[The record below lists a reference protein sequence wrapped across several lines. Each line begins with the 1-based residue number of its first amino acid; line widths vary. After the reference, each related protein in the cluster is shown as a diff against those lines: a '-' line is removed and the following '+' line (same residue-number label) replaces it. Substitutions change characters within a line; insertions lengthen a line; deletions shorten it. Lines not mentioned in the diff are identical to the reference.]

1 MILVSIDD
9 REQERGFRAYS
20 YYRDKTPE
28 ITPESAELTYGD
40 FVFSD
45 DVTGLSVAFEYKTL
59 EDFIQSIYDNRV
71 FNQAL
76 NQSNSFDYHFVI
88 IVGTDKEK
96 QQLIRDKQ
104 RYTGEYMSNSQF
116 YGAYASLLNITS
128 LVQVPNE
135 KTAFL
140 VMGKIAVKC
149 LSDKPVLKRYNKSRG
164 SPALRL
170 LANNVHRIGEK
181 TAVNICNTLNLESIQ
196 DVFNL
201 TVNDLVTVDG
211 VGVKTAESILKQLGH
226 EFS

>member
-1 MILVSIDD
+1 MITVSIDD
-9 REQERGFRAYS
+9 REQKRGFRAFR
-20 YYRDKTPE
+20 YYRDETSE
-28 ITPESAELTYGD
+28 ITPESAELVYGD

-59 EDFIQSIYDNRV
+59 EDFIASIYDNRV

-88 IVGTDKEK
+88 VVGTDKEK
-96 QQLIRDKQ
+96 QELIRDKK
-104 RYTGEYMSNSQF
+104 RYTGEYMSNNQF

-135 KTAFL
+135 RTAFL

-149 LSDKPVLKRYNKSRG
+149 LSDKPVLKRYSKSRG

-181 TAVNICNTLNLESIQ
+181 TAVNICNTLKLESIQ

-201 TVNDLVTVDG
+201 TTDDLIKVEG
-211 VGVKTAESILKQLGH
+211 IGEKTANNILKQLGH
-226 EFS
+226 EFT

>member
-1 MILVSIDD
+1 MILVNIDD
-9 REQERGFRAYS
+9 REQERGFRAFQ
-20 YYRDKTPE
+20 YYRDKTDIKPV
-28 ITPESAELTYGD
+28 SSELVYGD
-40 FVFSD
+40 FVFCNSE
-45 DVTGLSVAFEYKTL
+45 TELQVAFEYKSL

-76 NQSNSFDYHFVI
+76 NQSDSFDYHFVI
-88 IVGTDKEK
+88 VVGTDKEK

-104 RYTGEYMSNSQF
+104 RYTGEYMTNNQF

-149 LSDKPVLKRYNKSRG
+149 LSDKPVLKRYKKSRG

-170 LANNVHRIGEK
+170 LANNVHRVGEH
-181 TAVNICNTLNLESIQ
+181 TAENICNTLGLESIQ